1 MITEIQQKIKKK
13 GHWRVIIRPSQEFYK
28 KDRFELSKKLVD
40 VIEKAQVRLRG
51 WYYPYINRKE
61 LSCSLQDRVSNWV
74 ECGVRVDYWDF
85 SLSGQFSH
93 LLTMREEYGIDEKKG
108 QEIKSG
114 FVFSKHKVKR
124 AKSFLEV
131 VSTVYEL
138 TEIYL
143 FAANLAQL
151 GQYTDVDTFEII
163 IELHGVKNRMLF
175 LWDSF
180 RRELWEPYI
189 FDGTDNVIRF
199 KDTYKKDELIAK
211 FDSIAIEKAIK
222 IFQYFNWIDPNKQVL
237 RGDQQKLLKGTW

>member
-1 MITEIQQKIKKK
+1 MSNEIQQKIKKK
-13 GHWRVIIRPSQEFYK
+13 GYWRVIIRPSQEFYK
-28 KDRFELSKKLVD
+28 KDRFELSKLVG

-51 WYYPYINRKE
+51 WHYPYINREE
-61 LSCSLQDRVSNWV
+61 LSYSLHDRVTNWV
-74 ECGVRVDYWDF
+74 KCKARVDYWDF
-85 SLSGQFSH
+85 SLSGQFSR
-93 LLTMREEYGIDEKKG
+93 LLTMREEYYIDEKKERG
-108 QEIKSG
+108 IKSD
-114 FVFSKHKVKR
+114 FVFSKLKVKR

-163 IELHGVKNRMLF
+163 IELHDVKNRMLF
-175 LWDSF
+175 FWDSF
-180 RRELWEPYI
+180 RRDLGEPYI
-189 FDGTDNVIRF
+189 FDGTDNVISF

-211 FDSIAIEKAIK
+211 SDSIAIEKAIK
-222 IFQYFNWIDPNKQVL
+222 IFKYFNWISPSKQML

>member
-1 MITEIQQKIKKK
+1 MINEIQQKIKKK
-13 GHWRVIIRPSQEFYK
+13 GYWRVIIRPSQEFYK
-28 KDRFELSKKLVD
+28 KDRFELSKLVG

-51 WYYPYINRKE
+51 WYYPHINREE
-61 LSCSLQDRVSNWV
+61 LLCSLQDRVSNWCECRVHV
-74 ECGVRVDYWDF
+74 EYWDF

-93 LLTMREEYGIDEKKG
+93 LLTMKEEYSVDEKKER
-108 QEIKSG
+108 EIKSG

-143 FAANLAQL
+143 FAANLAQF

-175 LWDSF
+175 LWEHF
-180 RRELWEPYI
+180 HRELVGAYI
-189 FDGTDNVIRF
+189 FDGTDNVIHF

-211 FDSIAIEKAIK
+211 SDSIAIEKAIK